1 MERRNQHLDYLTDPS
16 FQGLNRIF
24 VWSFEDNAHRLSH
37 KPCFL
42 PTVLWL
48 AEKTDQT
55 VKNNLKTYDSIWKIA
70 TSQRDDC
77 TTGRLLDY
85 PYFKKPDPRAIQ
97 QISVTGNLNRNRNKT
112 MFLILEKVKETIWDF
127 PQKTVRVS

>member
-1 MERRNQHLDYLTDPS
+1 M
-16 FQGLNRIF
+16 
-24 VWSFEDNAHRLSH
+24 
-37 KPCFL
+37 
-42 PTVLWL
+42 

-97 QISVTGNLNRNRNKT
+97 QISVTGNLNQNRNKT
-112 MFLILEKVKETIWDF
+112 MFLILEKVKETILDF
-127 PQKTVRVS
+127 PQKTVSVS